1 MLCDRNGVLD
11 DNMQGIRDW
20 ARLMQQYEANIL
32 QQYDAYTL
40 LTKTHDHDHNCAH
53 SNANSHELSSTQK
66 LQNGDIVFIH
76 RIVTLCSKPDK
87 SGNEDDDETSG
98 AILHC
103 RPARI

>member
-1 MLCDRNGVLD
+1 MVCDRNGVLD

-32 QQYDAYTL
+32 
-40 LTKTHDHDHNCAH
+40 LTKTHDHHDHYYAH

-66 LQNGDIVFIH
+66 LQNGNIVFIH

>member
-1 MLCDRNGVLD
+1 MLCDRNGVLVHLD

-20 ARLMQQYEANIL
+20 ARPKQQYEAN
-32 QQYDAYTL
+32 TL
-40 LTKTHDHDHNCAH
+40 LTKTHDHDHNYVH

-66 LQNGDIVFIH
+66 LQNGDIVFLH
-76 RIVTLCSKPDK
+76 RIVTLCSKSDK